1 MAQGQVGKD
10 LQVADPGI
18 AAPMAARAGSGP
30 GLTVALHRRSV
41 FYVAGLLLLAIPAFW
56 PTYLNP
62 PKVEAD
68 WHVHVHGIA
77 MFLWF
82 ALLITQTG
90 LIRANGRSLHR
101 SIGKLSYALVPVI
114 VASTFLLANYRM
126 RQGLNEELLYFFYLQ
141 VALMAVFVLAYS
153 LAIRH
158 RRTPAIHARY
168 MLCTAL
174 AVLDPIVA
182 RILFNSLG
190 TDYPWTQVAT
200 FGMVDAILLGLM
212 LRDRREGNGLRVF
225 PVMLAVF
232 VATQIP
238 TFFLYKM
245 SVWRAFTAGFA
256 ALPLP

>member
-1 MAQGQVGKD
+1 MARQKASNGLREGNLGTEV
-10 LQVADPGI
+10 PGF
-18 AAPMAARAGSGP
+18 PGTGRGP
-30 GLTVALHRRSV
+30 SLTAVLHRRSV
-41 FYVAGLLLLAIPAFW
+41 FYIAGLLLLAIPAFW

-77 MFLWF
+77 MFLWL
-82 ALLITQTG
+82 ALLITQTA
-90 LIRANGRSLHR
+90 LIRANSRALHR
-101 SIGKLSYALVPVI
+101 SIGKVSYALVPVI

-141 VALMAVFVLAYS
+141 VALMAVFVFAYS

-200 FGMVDAILLGLM
+200 FGMADAILLGLM
-212 LRDRREGNGLRVF
+212 LKDRREGNGLRVF
-225 PVMLAVF
+225 PFMLAVF

-238 TFFLYKM
+238 AFFLYKM